1 MDGWSKKC
9 LIEITKKIGSGA
21 TPRGGSDSYK
31 DSGISLFRSL
41 NVHDR
46 TFKEKNLAFI
56 DEVQANKLFNV
67 EVQEGDVLLNITG
80 ASIARCCVAPSE
92 LLPARVNQH
101 VAIIRP
107 KSDYIDS
114 NFLVYLLVSKQ
125 YKDAL
130 LNTGE
135 KAGSTRQALTKQQLE
150 KFEVTIPKLSEQK
163 RIVAI
168 LDEAFEG
175 IDRAI
180 ANTAKNLANSREL
193 FESYLNTIFTQKGDG
208 WVEKKLEKLAS
219 KIGSGAT
226 PRGGQDSYKT
236 EGISLIRSLN
246 VHDRRFKTKDLA
258 FIDDEQAEKLANVV
272 VEEGDVLL
280 NITGASIAR
289 SCVVP
294 SEYLP
299 ARVNQHVSIIRPD
312 PNQISCH
319 FLNYLITSKPYK
331 QRLLFTG
338 DKAGATRQALTKAQ
352 IQDFSVNFPSLDE
365 QELIVRKLDLL
376 EAETQRLEAI
386 FCQKIAA
393 LKDLKQSILQKAF
406 TGELT
411 ADTANHTTK
420 VAPEVNAA

>member
-1 MDGWSKKC
+1 MREDWQ
-9 LIEITKKIGSGA
+9 
-21 TPRGGSDSYK
+21 
-31 DSGISLFRSL
+31 ISSL
-41 NVHDR
+41 EEVV
-46 TFKEKNLAFI
+46 KFI
-56 DEVQANKLFNV
+56 DYRGKTPQKTEYGMRLITAKNVKMGYLQNKPMEFV
-67 EVQEGDVLLNITG
+67 DPKIYDEWMTRGIPKKGDVLFTTEAPLGNVAQLDTDEKVVFAQRIIVMQPKREVLDSTFLKYMLISNLMQKKIHEKGTG
-80 ASIARCCVAPSE
+80 ATVKGIKSQ
-92 LLPARVNQH
+92 LLKKVPISFPR
-101 VAIIRP
+101 
-107 KSDYIDS
+107 S
-114 NFLVYLLVSKQ
+114 
-125 YKDAL
+125 
-130 LNTGE
+130 
-135 KAGSTRQALTKQQLE
+135 
-150 KFEVTIPKLSEQK
+150 LSEQK

-180 ANTAKNLANSREL
+180 ANTEKNLTNSREI
-193 FESYLNTIFTQKGDG
+193 FESYLNAIFTQKGDG
-208 WVEKKLEKLAS
+208 WLEKKLEKLAS

-246 VHDRRFKTKDLA
+246 VHDRRFKIKDLA

-272 VEEGDVLL
+272 VEEGDILL

-289 SCVVP
+289 SCVAP

-312 PNQISCH
+312 PNQVSSC

-331 QRLLFTG
+331 ERLLFTG

-352 IQDFSVNFPSLDE
+352 IQNFYVHFPSLDE

-376 EAETQRLEAI
+376 EVETQRLETI
-386 FCQKIAA
+386 YRQKLAA
-393 LKDLKQSILQKAF
+393 LNELKQSILQKAF

-411 ADTANHTTK
+411 ANAANQTTK
-420 VAPEVNAA
+420 AAQEVNAA